1 MTYVITT
8 YDWVPDFAVGHVR
21 DLRPRWACEE
31 AGLVYDIDTLSVREK
46 TPEHYARQPFGQIP
60 ILRDGD
66 LSVFESGAILLYLGE
81 RHQALMPLDPA
92 DRAKTQQW
100 LVSGLNTL
108 EPAVMVLA
116 TARIFDRDA
125 RAEELASPRLHLRL
139 EQLTTAMAGREF
151 IAAGRFTIAD
161 ILLTEVLRIAQSLDA
176 LADYPVLSDYVA
188 RMTARPAFQRA
199 HAAQL
204 AHFAP
209 PTGR

>member
-1 MTYVITT
+1 MSLVITT
-8 YDWVPDFAVGHVR
+8 YDWVPDFAIGYVR
-21 DLRPRWACEE
+21 DLRPRWACAE
-31 AGLVYDIDTLSVREK
+31 AGLDYSIETTSVREK
-46 TPEHYARQPFGQIP
+46 TPEHFARQPFGQVP

-81 RHQALMPLDPA
+81 RAETLLPKSPA
-92 DRAKTQQW
+92 PRAETQQW
-100 LVSGLNTL
+100 LIASLNTL
-108 EPAVMVLA
+108 EPAVMALA
-116 TARIFDRDA
+116 LARIFDRDA
-125 RAEELASPRLHLRL
+125 QAAERALPRLRDRL
-139 EQLTTAMAGREF
+139 GQLSTVLEGRDF

-161 ILLTEVLRIAQSLDA
+161 IMLTEVLRIAQSLDA

>member
-8 YDWVPDFAVGHVR
+8 YDWVPDFAVGYVR

-161 ILLTEVLRIAQSLDA
+161 ILLTEVLRIAQSLGELENYPA
-176 LADYPVLSDYVA
+176 LTEYVA
-188 RMTARPAFQRA
+188 RMTARPAFQHA

-204 AHFAP
+204 AHFAQAA
-209 PTGR
+209 